1 MSSSAGGVLP
11 STFGHPV
18 TEKLTKSNYAFWKL
32 LVLHAIHGAQLV
44 GYIDG
49 SSVAPPQE
57 ITTETSTD
65 TKKESNPAYS
75 GWLALDQQVFSYIV
89 ASSPRTS

>member
-32 LVLHAIHGAQLV
+32 QVLHAIHGAQLV

-49 SSVAPPQE
+49 S
-57 ITTETSTD
+57 
-65 TKKESNPAYS
+65 
-75 GWLALDQQVFSYIV
+75 
-89 ASSPRTS
+89 